1 MKKKK
6 FSPAQIIISISA
18 PVLLVIIWEISSN
31 LGLINQS
38 ILPSF
43 SKVVETAAKLIE
55 SGKLQAHVITSIG
68 RVAKGFLLG
77 ACLGVIVGT
86 IMGFSRFFNRF
97 LGSLV
102 GIFRP
107 VPMIAWI
114 PLLILWLGIGEETK
128 VSLITVGTFW
138 PVLLNTIHG
147 IQSVDPKLLEV
158 AKILKKNKPT
168 VIFRVVFPSAMP
180 AIFTGIRLGM
190 GSAWSCVVA
199 AEMIAASKGIGFM
212 ITCAREVSKPAE
224 VMVGVFVI
232 GITGLLIDVVIQKI
246 QKYILKWNYSE

>member
-1 MKKKK
+1 MKRKKISVK
-6 FSPAQIIISISA
+6 NIIISISA
-18 PVLLVIIWEISSN
+18 PILLIVLWELSSRM
-31 LGLINQS
+31 GWINQT

-43 SKVVETAAKLIE
+43 SKVVNVTISLLKSGLLQEHILI
-55 SGKLQAHVITSIG
+55 SIQ
-68 RVAKGFLLG
+68 RVAQGFLIGGILG
-77 ACLGVIVGT
+77 IVIGT
-86 IMGFSRFFNRF
+86 IMRFSKFFNKF

-102 GIFRP
+102 SIFRP

-158 AKILKKNKPT
+158 AKILKKGKLT
-168 VIFRVVFPSAMP
+168 VMFKVVFPSALP

-212 ITCAREVSKPAE
+212 ITYAREVSKPAD

-232 GITGLLIDVVIQKI
+232 GIIGLLIDTIIQKI
-246 QKYILKWNYSE
+246 QKVVLKWNYTD

>member
-1 MKKKK
+1 MKRKKISVK
-6 FSPAQIIISISA
+6 NIIISISA
-18 PVLLVIIWEISSN
+18 PILLIVLWELSSRM
-31 LGLINQS
+31 GWINQT

-43 SKVVETAAKLIE
+43 SKVVNVTISLLKSGLLQEHILI
-55 SGKLQAHVITSIG
+55 SIQ
-68 RVAKGFLLG
+68 RVAQGFLIGGILG
-77 ACLGVIVGT
+77 IVIGT
-86 IMGFSRFFNRF
+86 IMGFSKFFNKF

-102 GIFRP
+102 SIFRP

-158 AKILKKNKPT
+158 AKILKKGKLT
-168 VIFRVVFPSAMP
+168 VMFKVVFPSALP

-212 ITCAREVSKPAE
+212 ITYAREVSKPAD

-232 GITGLLIDVVIQKI
+232 GIIGLLIDTIIQKI
-246 QKYILKWNYSE
+246 QKVVLKWNYTD

>member
-1 MKKKK
+1 MKKKNI
-6 FSPAQIIISISA
+6 SVSQILISISA
-18 PVLLVIIWEISSN
+18 PVLLIIIWELSSDM
-31 LGLINQS
+31 GLINQT

-43 SKVVETAAKLIE
+43 SKVVDTAVKLIE
-55 SGKLQAHVITSIG
+55 SGKLQAHIITSII

-77 ACLGVIVGT
+77 AVLGILVGT
-86 IMGFSRFFNRF
+86 IMGFSKFFNRF

-158 AKILKKNKPT
+158 AKILKKGKVT
-168 VIFRVVFPSAMP
+168 VICRVILPSALP
-180 AIFTGIRLGM
+180 AMFTGLRLDM

-212 ITCAREVSKPAE
+212 ITYAREVSKPAE

-232 GITGLLIDVVIQKI
+232 GTIGLLIDVVIQKI
-246 QKYILKWNYSE
+246 QKHILRWNYSE

>member
-6 FSPAQIIISISA
+6 ILVRNIIISFSA
-18 PVLLVIIWEISSN
+18 PVLLLIIWETCSRA
-31 LGLINQS
+31 GWINQTL
-38 ILPSF
+38 LPSF
-43 SKVVETAAKLIE
+43 TKVLGTAVKLINN
-55 SGKLQAHVITSIG
+55 GKLQAHILTSIG
-68 RVAKGFLLG
+68 RVAKGFV
-77 ACLGVIVGT
+77 LGVILGSVIGT
-86 IMGFSRFFNRF
+86 IMGFSKFFNRF

-147 IQSVDPKLLEV
+147 IQSVDPKMLEV
-158 AKILKKNKPT
+158 AKILKKSRLT
-168 VIFRVVFPSAMP
+168 VIFRVILPSALP
-180 AIFTGIRLGM
+180 AIFTGVRLGM

-212 ITCAREVSKPAE
+212 ITYAREVSKPAE
-224 VMVGVFVI
+224 VLVGVFVI
-232 GITGLLIDVVIQKI
+232 GLIGLLIDTIILRIQKRV
-246 QKYILKWNYSE
+246 LKWI